1 MNTTKLDLLNT
12 TLNIVNAKVDRVLGR
27 IERAAYTRQRERWL
41 SLLTDLLRL
50 KKVLSHAAMIIEL
63 DMQSV
68 HVRVYNSALK
78 EAVVNTTPYLVHWE
92 DFYTLISCSKDSI
105 DIESLKDESL
115 QSFLSLA
122 LEEL

>member
-1 MNTTKLDLLNT
+1 MTTTKLDLLNT
-12 TLNIVNAKVDRVLGR
+12 TLNIVNAKVDRILHRLSHDDGR
-27 IERAAYTRQRERWL
+27 RDRWL
-41 SLLTDLLRL
+41 SMLTNLLRI
-50 KKVLSHAAMIIEL
+50 KKILSNAAMIIEL